1 MLQPLISI
9 ITPNFNSEKF
19 ISETIESVLNQSYR
33 NWELIIV
40 DDFSTDNSLNLI
52 NKFISKE
59 SRISLIKLSKNS
71 GPAITR
77 NQGIKVAKGDYLAFL
92 DSDDSWFTNKLEKQL
107 NFMEQKDI
115 AFSFTSYYSFDENK
129 NDRKLIKAKEF
140 ISYNNLLTNN
150 YIGCLTVM
158 YSVKHLGKVYFPD
171 VLKRQDWA
179 LWLKITKNN
188 VLAHGIKEPLANY
201 TRRKSSVS
209 SNKLNLLKYNW
220 VVYRKFEKLNLV
232 RSVFLMIILL
242 SKKILK

>member
-1 MLQPLISI
+1 MQQPLISI
-9 ITPNFNSEKF
+9 ITPNYNSEKF
-19 ISETIESVLNQSYR
+19 ITDTIESVINQTYE

-40 DDFSTDNSLNLI
+40 DDYSTDNSLHI
-52 NKFISKE
+52 IKQFVEKDA
-59 SRISLIKLSKNS
+59 RITLIKLSKNS
-71 GPAITR
+71 GPAIAR
-77 NQGIKVAKGDYLAFL
+77 NMGIKTSKGNYIAFL
-92 DSDDSWFTNKLEKQL
+92 DSDDSWFVNKLEKHL

-115 AFSFTSYYSFDENK
+115 ALSFTSYYSFDENK
-129 NDRKLIKAKEF
+129 KDRKLINAKEF

-179 LWLKITKNN
+179 LWLQITKNN